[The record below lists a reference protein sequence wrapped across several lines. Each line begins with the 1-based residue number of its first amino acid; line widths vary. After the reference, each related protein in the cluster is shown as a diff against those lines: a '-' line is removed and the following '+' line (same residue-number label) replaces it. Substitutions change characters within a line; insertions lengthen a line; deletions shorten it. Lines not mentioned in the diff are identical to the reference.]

1 MTSPRQ
7 SETNST
13 SVGVRRLG
21 YLTGIAVSSG
31 ILFVANSVL
40 PWNVVPFL
48 TADFE
53 QILPVV
59 NVSLV
64 SSIAANAVWV
74 LYDAAWI
81 RTAGQ
86 IVLNV
91 VGIAMFALTL
101 RVFPFDF
108 SAYQFDWELLIRL
121 TLVGLIIALV
131 IATIVEIVKL
141 ISTFVNS

>member
-13 SVGVRRLG
+13 SAGIRRLG

-31 ILFVANSVL
+31 ILFVVNSVL
-40 PWNVVPFL
+40 TWNVVPFL

-64 SSIAANAVWV
+64 SSIGVNAVWV

-86 IVLNV
+86 IILNA
-91 VGIAMFALTL
+91 VGIAVFALTL

-108 SAYQFDWELLIRL
+108 LAYQFDWELLIRL

-141 ISTFVNS
+141 VSAVINS